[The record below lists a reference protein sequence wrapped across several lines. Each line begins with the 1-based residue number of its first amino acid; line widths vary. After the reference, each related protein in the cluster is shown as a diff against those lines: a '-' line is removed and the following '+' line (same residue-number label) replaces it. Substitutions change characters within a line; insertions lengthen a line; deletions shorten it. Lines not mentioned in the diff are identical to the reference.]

1 MQRQAHE
8 DRPGNSEASQRIA
21 GTTRPEKVETR
32 RHAYAPSQRKVPK
45 DTLLGMLAP
54 ENIKKFYFSLVV
66 TSRTTGILF
75 LVETALENNENIFTR
90 VAPFYEMQQKQLVE
104 NGRNAR
110 GHKVSTRRTVLRPS
124 LQEVG
129 APPK

>member
-1 MQRQAHE
+1 MQRQADK

-21 GTTRPEKVETR
+21 GTTRPEKVEAR

-90 VAPFYEMQQKQLVE
+90 VASFCGMQQKWLVK

-124 LQEVG
+124 LQDVG
-129 APPK
+129 ALPK